1 MDITVEYASAI
12 RYIHTLLFIGKNPVL
27 HPKKSLGQN
36 FLQDDNVSHK
46 IVRLFAPSPGDR
58 IVEIG
63 PGKGALTELLLK
75 SVPHLTLIE
84 LDDHLAEEL
93 RLRFGE
99 AVTVVHN
106 DVLKVPFESFGSAE
120 APVRVIGNIPYN
132 ITTPILFHIVD
143 ARAVIK
149 DFMVMMQTE
158 VAQRLVAQ
166 PRTKEYGILT
176 VFLQYYCRSKIL
188 FSVSKNSFF
197 PVPSVSSTVV
207 HLDFSSPSSSRAAD
221 DRLFRRI
228 VRGTFGTRRKT
239 LRNGL
244 RNIGVPVSAFDRLSV
259 DLELRPE
266 ELTVHDFVKLS
277 NELIHLAG
285 TIVIPGTEE
294 PHE

>member
-1 MDITVEYASAI
+1 MH
-12 RYIHTLLFIGKNPVL
+12 R
-27 HPKKSLGQN
+27 PKKSLGQN
-36 FLQDDNVSHK
+36 FLQDDNVSRK
-46 IVRLFAPSPGDR
+46 IVRLFAPQPADR

-84 LDDHLAEEL
+84 LDDSLAEEL
-93 RLRFGE
+93 RLRFGD
-99 AVTVVHN
+99 AVTVVHD
-106 DVLKVPFESFGSAE
+106 DVLKVPFESCGSAE

-143 ARAVIK
+143 ARTAIR
-149 DFMVMMQTE
+149 DFVVMMQTE

-176 VFLQYYCRSKIL
+176 VFLQYYCTSKIL

-207 HLDFSSPSSSRAAD
+207 HIDFTSPSPYRAVN

-244 RNIGVPVSAFDRLSV
+244 RNLGVPATDFDRLSI
-259 DLELRPE
+259 DPELRPE
-266 ELTVHDFVKLS
+266 ELTVQDFVTVA
-277 NELIHLAG
+277 NELVHLSDR
-285 TIVIPGTEE
+285 IVTNTTEE